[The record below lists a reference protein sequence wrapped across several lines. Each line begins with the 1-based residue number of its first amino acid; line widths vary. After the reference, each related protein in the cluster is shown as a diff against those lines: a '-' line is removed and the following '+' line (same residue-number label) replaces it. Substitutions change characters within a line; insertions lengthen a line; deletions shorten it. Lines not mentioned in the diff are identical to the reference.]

1 MELKCIKCGGE
12 AHYIVV
18 VGSGG
23 SLCEKCFKE
32 FTEGLSASIE
42 KLLLARARGD
52 KNEEMQSL
60 Y

>member
-1 MELKCIKCGGE
+1 MELKCIKCGAKAE
-12 AHYIVV
+12 YIVV

-42 KLLLARARGD
+42 KLLLLKEFSESMKQSAR
-52 KNEEMQSL
+52 E
-60 Y
+60 